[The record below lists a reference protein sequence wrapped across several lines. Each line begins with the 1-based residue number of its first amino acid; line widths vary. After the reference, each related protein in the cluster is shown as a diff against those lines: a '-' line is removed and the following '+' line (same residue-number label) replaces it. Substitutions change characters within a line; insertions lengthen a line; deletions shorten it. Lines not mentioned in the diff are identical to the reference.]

1 MSNNHKKHNYY
12 NIIIDDME
20 IHIAEE
26 LIEKARLLSISID
39 LERFE
44 DGFDGS
50 FDELEVKTLIE
61 KKTKDVLFLKTTLL
75 KNKDIIAK
83 AHALWIKES

>member
-26 LIEKARLLSISID
+26 FIEKARLLSISID

-61 KKTKDVLFLKTTLL
+61 KKTKDVLFLKTILL
-75 KNKDIIAK
+75 NNKGIIAK
-83 AHALWIKES
+83 AHALWIKKS

>member
-26 LIEKARLLSISID
+26 FIEKARLLSISID

>member
-26 LIEKARLLSISID
+26 FIEKARLLSISID

-83 AHALWIKES
+83 AHALWTKES

>member
-1 MSNNHKKHNYY
+1 
-12 NIIIDDME
+12 ME

-26 LIEKARLLSISID
+26 FIEKARLLSISID

-44 DGFDGS
+44 SGFDGS

>member
-1 MSNNHKKHNYY
+1 
-12 NIIIDDME
+12 ME

-26 LIEKARLLSISID
+26 FIEKARLLSISID

-44 DGFDGS
+44 GGFDGS

>member
-20 IHIAEE
+20 MHIAEE
-26 LIEKARLLSISID
+26 FIEKARLLSISID

-44 DGFDGS
+44 DGFNGN
-50 FDELEVKTLIE
+50 FGELEVKTLIE
-61 KKTKDVLFLKTTLL
+61 KKTKDILFLKTTLFE
-75 KNKDIIAK
+75 NEDIIAK
-83 AHALWIKES
+83 AHALWTKEF

>member
-1 MSNNHKKHNYY
+1 
-12 NIIIDDME
+12 ME

-26 LIEKARLLSISID
+26 FIKKARLLSISID

-44 DGFDGS
+44 GGFDGS